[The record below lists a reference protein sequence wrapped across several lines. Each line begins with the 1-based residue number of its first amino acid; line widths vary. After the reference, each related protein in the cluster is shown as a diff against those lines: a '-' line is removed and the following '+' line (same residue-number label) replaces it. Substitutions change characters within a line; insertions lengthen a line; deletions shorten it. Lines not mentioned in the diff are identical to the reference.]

1 MRRVLVRTFFGKC
14 IAGIEAACHNAAT
27 SGCVHIAPTG
37 KSPVQEVRCEVR
49 WSSVAFRR
57 LSHGPRKTQE
67 IESQV
72 GPRRSSFMK
81 PVAAL
86 LVVCLAGLV
95 AGGVILAVP
104 ELSPAWSLGALAL
117 LSCALL
123 ASRGWRG
130 RPPVKMPHR
139 KRVIFEKVIRGNAAG
154 LPEESR
160 RPGGQH
166 EMLLRIVDARG
177 SRLGTPKPGSHR
189 QSTKPKRSRI

>member
-1 MRRVLVRTFFGKC
+1 
-14 IAGIEAACHNAAT
+14 
-27 SGCVHIAPTG
+27 
-37 KSPVQEVRCEVR
+37 
-49 WSSVAFRR
+49 
-57 LSHGPRKTQE
+57 
-67 IESQV
+67 
-72 GPRRSSFMK
+72 MK

-86 LVVCLAGLV
+86 LIVCLAGLV

-130 RPPVKMPHR
+130 RPPKTRPRR

-154 LPEESR
+154 LPEEAR
-160 RPGGQH
+160 RSGGQH

-177 SRLGTPKPGSHR
+177 SRLGTPRPRSHR
-189 QSTKPKRSRI
+189 QSTNPKMPFRN